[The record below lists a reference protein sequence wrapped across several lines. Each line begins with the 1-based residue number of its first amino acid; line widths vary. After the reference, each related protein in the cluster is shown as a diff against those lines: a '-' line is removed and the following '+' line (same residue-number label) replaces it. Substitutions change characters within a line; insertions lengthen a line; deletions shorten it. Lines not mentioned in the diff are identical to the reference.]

1 MLKLSVGIA
10 TVALAFMAGGQ
21 AMAASSDDIDD
32 FRSTGRSANEWRLI
46 RNDRIHAIKS
56 YDKLDEGKSLRNFR
70 VESDVDADFNTIAK
84 VYFDFANYPKWFH
97 KCQQA
102 KLLRKVSSTEFYYYI
117 VYDAPPGLPDRD
129 AILHGKI
136 ERYTPQR
143 GYAKL
148 TLTADPNY
156 LPLKPPLVRMEAQN
170 MTFVWT
176 PTGSSQTHGVAE
188 GYIDPGGV
196 MPSWA
201 INYVQRQAPFNSALG
216 LLRMIIRAPYND
228 PKVAPEFPLSD

>member
-1 MLKLSVGIA
+1 
-10 TVALAFMAGGQ
+10 MAGGQ

-102 KLLRKVSSTEFYYYI
+102 KLLLKVSSTSGNFPNLSSI
-117 VYDAPPGLPDRD
+117 SIAISSISSKCKAPS
-129 AILHGKI
+129 
-136 ERYTPQR
+136 
-143 GYAKL
+143 
-148 TLTADPNY
+148 N
-156 LPLKPPLVRMEAQN
+156 
-170 MTFVWT
+170 
-176 PTGSSQTHGVAE
+176 
-188 GYIDPGGV
+188 
-196 MPSWA
+196 
-201 INYVQRQAPFNSALG
+201 
-216 LLRMIIRAPYND
+216 LL
-228 PKVAPEFPLSD
+228 